1 MNENYFMGLD
11 GFVWFTGVVENRN
24 DPAKLGRVQ
33 VRCLGYHTEDLID
46 IPTADLPWAHIMM
59 PVTDPS
65 MQGLGTSP
73 SFLTEGSWVIGFFR
87 DAVEKQQLVI
97 MGSLPGVPQTA
108 AADNLVEKSFK
119 ELLDSNAK
127 LGDESERKKPLKGF
141 VDPNGKYPGTVSH
154 SNHTINESDVSRLA
168 QGQTSETHL
177 SLQNRRAN
185 KWEKIPTA
193 TKPNLT
199 TVSTTSKAETLSTFS
214 EPDPKGLKV
223 DTSPYTSSEYPYNHV
238 HESESGHIQ
247 EIDDTPGGERL
258 YKQHKSGTYE
268 EIIADGTKTVKVFGD
283 NYELIAGANNIFV
296 KGNINLTC
304 SGDKRERID
313 GDYILE
319 VGGDFTR
326 KIHKSEQVKI
336 GAGDAGGNLEEEIIG
351 NHGFNISNSVSGA
364 IGSTESGTAKDCDI
378 TIGGKETRTIG
389 GTYDITTADSYT
401 LTSSKDI
408 GLLSF
413 NNITAFSVASTSIS
427 SGTTL
432 TLKSAEAMSIKS
444 DTAVAL
450 ESISTMDIVGG
461 TISTLTFATSGST
474 VTAETIELTS
484 HVHGQPDT
492 GADATSQGNTLVP
505 VA

>member
-1 MNENYFMGLD
+1 MNENYIMGLD

-46 IPTADLPWAHIMM
+46 IPSKDLPWAHVMM

-65 MQGLGTSP
+65 MQGLGNSP
-73 SFLTEGSWVIGFFR
+73 SFLTEGTWVVGFFR
-87 DAVEKQQLVI
+87 DAMEKQQPVI
-97 MGSLPGVPQTA
+97 MGSLPGVPA
-108 AADNLVEKSFK
+108 SVADNT
-119 ELLDSNAK
+119 
-127 LGDESERKKPLKGF
+127 KGF
-141 VDPNGKYPGTVSH
+141 NDPNGKYPGTITH
-154 SNHTINESDVSRLA
+154 SNHTIEESDVSRLA

-193 TKPNLT
+193 TKPNLS

-258 YKQHKSGTYE
+258 YRQHKSGTYE
-268 EIIADGTKTVKVFGD
+268 EIVADGTKTVRVFGD
-283 NYELIAGANNIFV
+283 NYELIAGVNNIFV

-326 KIHKSEQVKI
+326 KIHKTEQVKI
-336 GAGDAGGNLEEEIIG
+336 GATGGGNLEEEIIG
-351 NHGFNISNSVSGA
+351 NHGFNIANAMSGA
-364 IGSTESGTAKDCDI
+364 IGVTGTGTAKDCDI
-378 TIGGKETRTIG
+378 TIGGKETRSIG
-389 GTYDITTADSYT
+389 GTYDITAKDSYSVVS
-401 LTSSKDI
+401 LNDVLVGAS
-408 GLLSF
+408 
-413 NNITAFSVASTSIS
+413 NNVTVSSVAGTSIS
-427 SGTTL
+427 AGTT
-432 TLKSAEAMSIKS
+432 MSVKAGTNLDIKS
-444 DTAVAL
+444 EAVG
-450 ESISTMDIVGG
+450 TM
-461 TISTLTFATSGST
+461 TFEGASSVINLSGSGST
-474 VTAETIELTS
+474 ITTTQEVTANTIELTT
-484 HVHGQPDT
+484 HVHGQSDT

>member
-46 IPTADLPWAHIMM
+46 IPSKDLPWAHIMM

-65 MQGLGTSP
+65 MQGLGNSP
-73 SFLTEGSWVIGFFR
+73 SFLTEGTWVVGFFR
-87 DAVEKQQLVI
+87 DAMEKQQPVI
-97 MGSLPGVPQTA
+97 MGSLPGVPQVV
-108 AADNLVEKSFK
+108 ADKT
-119 ELLDSNAK
+119 
-127 LGDESERKKPLKGF
+127 KGF
-141 VDPNGKYPGTVSH
+141 NDPNGKYPGTITH
-154 SNHTINESDVSRLA
+154 SNHTIEESDVSRLA
-168 QGQTSETHL
+168 RGQISETHL

-193 TKPNLT
+193 TKPNLS

-223 DTSPYTSSEYPYNHV
+223 DTSPYTSAEYPYNHV
-238 HESESGHIQ
+238 YESESGHIT

-258 YKQHKSGTYE
+258 YRQHKSGTYE
-268 EIIADGTKTVKVFGD
+268 EIVADGTKTVKVFGD
-283 NYELIAGANNIFV
+283 NYELTAGANNVFV

-304 SGDKRERID
+304 SGTKRERID

-326 KIHKSEQVKI
+326 KIHKNEQVKI
-336 GAGDAGGNLEEEIIG
+336 GATGGGNLEEEIIG
-351 NHGFNISNSVSGA
+351 NHGFNIANAMSGA
-364 IGSTESGTAKDCDI
+364 IGVTGTGTAKDCDI
-378 TIGGKETRTIG
+378 TIGGKETRSIG
-389 GTYDITTADSYT
+389 GTYDITAKDSA
-401 LTSSKDI
+401 
-408 GLLSF
+408 SF
-413 NNITAFSVASTSIS
+413 VSLNDVLVGAGNNVTVSSVASTSIS
-427 SGTTL
+427 SGTTMTVKAATNL
-432 TLKSAEAMSIKS
+432 DIKS
-444 DTAVAL
+444 EAVG
-450 ESISTMDIVGG
+450 TM
-461 TISTLTFATSGST
+461 TFEGASSVINLSGSGST
-474 VTAETIELTS
+474 ITTTQEVTANTIELTT
-484 HVHGQPDT
+484 HVHGQSDT